1 MQLYMD
7 CTQYTEGGDS
17 ILAISIVNVLSGRR
31 HLSIV
36 IVKSEFCS
44 CGCYAWC
51 TLFPIFDWLA
61 WCAHRPCSH
70 LTAWETNS
78 ARTGRP
84 RMGHISFHPSP
95 LASQYVSR
103 VRRTTTQ
110 PLDRT
115 SNVGRHNGFARIL
128 AHPSLVFV
136 PHREPELRRQWV
148 GCAHPGAPL
157 TRFRAPRLRG
167 QPVLPVL

>member
-1 MQLYMD
+1 MD

-44 CGCYAWC
+44 CGCFAWC

-70 LTAWETNS
+70 LTAWETNA

-84 RMGHISFHPSP
+84 RMGHISVHPSP
-95 LASQYVSR
+95 LASQCVSR

-115 SNVGRHNGFARIL
+115 SNVGRHMALRASWRTPHTFSCPIGSPNYAANGWCAPIL
-128 AHPSLVFV
+128 AHPSHVFV
-136 PHREPELRRQWV
+136 
-148 GCAHPGAPL
+148 HPDYAASL
-157 TRFRAPRLRG
+157 FS
-167 QPVLPVL
+167 QSCN